1 MNRFRLGRFRLD
13 RLVLLLCLS
22 TVAGPAFAAS
32 DVHVVASVKP
42 VHSVL
47 SGLME
52 GLDPP
57 ELLIEGDQLPYAF
70 SPDAG
75 QLATLEQA
83 DLIVW
88 AGPELEKQLAQPL
101 AGLARDKTVL
111 TLLDSPDLKLLD
123 SRWDP
128 AVRDPYFWL
137 DSRNGLILIDELTHA
152 LISIDPGRS
161 HLYRRNR
168 DKVYARMKRL
178 DRELE
183 YGYRGLAK
191 GVALSYYDTQQ
202 YFEQAYA
209 LKIGESLSPSPD
221 AEMAAADLLA
231 ARNRLLNG
239 EFACLLLEAEMPMPN
254 LELLTGGAEAEIGY
268 LDSLGLA
275 IEPGP
280 DLYFELMAQNTTA
293 IKQCFKRSA
302 ADSHALLE
310 SDEPVAPE
318 EMGGRFMLVDQDGV
332 LFTDSDLLGK
342 YQLIFFGYTSC
353 PDVCPT
359 SMVVVSQALRNIGE
373 AAEKVQAYFVSVD
386 PERDTPEVLKRYVG
400 YFDDRIVALT
410 GAKTM
415 IDRLARSYNVRY
427 EKVVDDERDSDFYV
441 MDHTASIFLM
451 SPDGRFVTK
460 FPFGTTSVDLAAKLK
475 EYLR

>member
-1 MNRFRLGRFRLD
+1 MFEFFNRR
-13 RLVLLLCLS
+13 RLVRLLLPVSL
-22 TVAGPAFAAS
+22 ALGFGPAFAA
-32 DVHVVASVKP
+32 DELRVVASIKP
-42 VHSVL
+42 LHSVL

-52 GLDPP
+52 GLESP
-57 ELLIEGDQLPYAF
+57 ELLIEGDQLPYTF
-70 SPDAG
+70 TPDAG
-75 QLATLEQA
+75 QLDSLAKASLV
-83 DLIVW
+83 VW
-88 AGPELEKQLAQPL
+88 TGPELERQLAEPL
-101 AGLARDKTVL
+101 AELATGGTVL
-111 TLLDSPDLKLLD
+111 TLLDSADLKLLD
-123 SRWDP
+123 SRWDD

-137 DSRNGLILIDELTHA
+137 DTRNGLILIDELTHA
-152 LISIDPGRS
+152 LIRVDPGRS

-168 DKVYARMKRL
+168 DKVYARLKRL

-183 YGYRGLAK
+183 YGYRGLAR

-209 LKIGESLSPSPD
+209 LTISESLAPSPD
-221 AEMAAADLLA
+221 VEMAAADLLA
-231 ARNRLLNG
+231 ARSRLANG
-239 EFACLLLEAEMPMPN
+239 GYACLLLEAEMPLPN
-254 LELLTGGAEAEIGY
+254 LELLTAGVETEIGY

-293 IKQCFKRSA
+293 IKQCFQRSA
-302 ADSHALLE
+302 SDSHALLE

-318 EMGGRFMLVDQDGV
+318 EMGGRFMLVDQDGK

-359 SMVVVSQALRNIGE
+359 SMVVVSHALRNIDDL
-373 AAEKVQAYFVSVD
+373 ADKVQAYFVSVD

-400 YFDDRIVALT
+400 YFDDRIQALT
-410 GAKTM
+410 GSKSM
-415 IDRLARSYNVRY
+415 IDRLAKSYNVRY
-427 EKVVDDERDSDFYV
+427 EKVVDDERESDFYV

-460 FPFGTTSVDLAAKLK
+460 FPFGTTSVQLAEKLQ